1 MERFKVRKG
10 QKPVRLAATT
20 GHVTHVTEEW
30 TDVPDQL
37 VDEALRKRCI
47 PESMFK
53 DVENEITGEYDEGAP
68 NGGSKEGDEN
78 PPGADTGG
86 EGGDAERSA
95 AILAALDRI
104 KAEVDAGKEKTES
117 GRGLLTAKNEP
128 SVDAVAEY
136 SGLTDVSRKEINAVL
151 K

>member
-10 QKPVRLAATT
+10 QKPVRLASTT

-37 VDEALRKRCI
+37 VDEALRQRCI
-47 PESMFK
+47 PESMFR
-53 DVENEITGEYDEGAP
+53 DVENEITGE
-68 NGGSKEGDEN
+68 
-78 PPGADTGG
+78 TGG

-95 AILAALDRI
+95 AIIAALDRI
-104 KAEVDAGKEKTES
+104 NTEVEAGKEKTES